1 MKDAKRSPNAMPQ
14 AMKEFKVQPIRNGTV
29 IDHIRAGQ
37 ALKVMRILG
46 LPSEG
51 THSIISVGL
60 NLPSGKIGH
69 KDVVK
74 VEDRELDPREV
85 NKISL
90 IAPTASISIIR
101 NYQIA
106 KKATVQLPKEI
117 VGLARC
123 ENVNCITNAREPIQ
137 SRHLVTQ
144 QDPPALR
151 CAYCG
156 RDVRDVAASLTSL

>member
-1 MKDAKRSPNAMPQ
+1 MGAAMPES
-14 AMKEFKVQPIRNGTV
+14 AMIELKVQPIKNGTV
-29 IDHIRAGQ
+29 IDHISAGQ

-46 LPSEG
+46 LPAEG
-51 THSIISVGL
+51 STSIVSIGM
-60 NLPSGKIGH
+60 NLPSGKIRL

-74 VEDRELDPREV
+74 IEDRELDPREV

-90 IAPTASISIIR
+90 IAPKATISIIR

-106 KKATVQLPKEI
+106 KKATVELPKEI

-123 ENVNCITNAREPIQ
+123 ENLSCISNVRAEPVR
-137 SRHLVTQ
+137 SRHAVVGH
-144 QDPPALR
+144 DPPRLQ

-156 RDVRDVAASLTSL
+156 REVRDIAQSLLPE